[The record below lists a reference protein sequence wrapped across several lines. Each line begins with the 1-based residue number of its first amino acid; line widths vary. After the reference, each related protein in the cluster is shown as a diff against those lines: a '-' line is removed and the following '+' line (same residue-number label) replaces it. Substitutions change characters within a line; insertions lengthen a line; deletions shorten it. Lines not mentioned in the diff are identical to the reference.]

1 MHGRDM
7 RWKYVVSSVISDI
20 MHIIGGMNM
29 CTVVA
34 KLLLENNTVW
44 FQKISILIQWRVVG
58 NFVHFLLLTNAN
70 ETFGT
75 NNYKEQK
82 QKISV

>member
-1 MHGRDM
+1 MHSRDM

-20 MHIIGGMNM
+20 MHIIGGMDM

-44 FQKISILIQWRVVG
+44 FQKISILIQWRVAG
-58 NFVHFLLLTNAN
+58 NFVHF
-70 ETFGT
+70 
-75 NNYKEQK
+75 
-82 QKISV
+82 